1 MRCKVAVLGLF
12 VLLSVPLTVAQTFE
26 YFDSPKTY
34 GTGGYNTGS
43 IALAD
48 VNRDGKLDLLVASQ
62 CESGP
67 NCAQSVVSV
76 LLGNGDGT
84 FQTPQTYSAGSGY
97 LAFTIAVADVNRDGK
112 PDLVVGTSLNGCGAS
127 SVAVLLGNG
136 DGTFKPA
143 QNYAAGGIGCPA
155 PPVVADVNGDGKLDI
170 VVANFGSQR
179 DGPPGNVGVLLG
191 NGDGTF
197 QAPKTYDS
205 GGYGPPLSVAVA
217 DVNGD
222 GNLDVLVA
230 NSCATSTCINGSVG
244 VLLGNGDGTFQA
256 PRSYASGGN
265 GAVSLVLADMNSDGK
280 LDIVVAHVCF
290 DINCKSAAVGVL
302 LGEGDGTFQV
312 AQIYPLGYLGFNLN
326 SIAVAD
332 INGDGKPDLLAP
344 CVSQVACQEGFIVLA
359 LGNGDGTFQRAQS
372 YASGGFG
379 PFFLA
384 VADVNGDGKPDVAV
398 LNPCSTSLDCSANSV
413 GVLLGRK
420 YPSATT
426 VTTSSSSSA
435 LNQAVT
441 FTATVGSIYAP
452 VPNGETVTFYANG
465 TPIGTGTTAGE
476 VAMFSTSTLSAGTHG
491 IKATYS
497 GDSNFKPS
505 LGLVK
510 QIVEPS
516 PSSTSMTSAPNP
528 SRLGQSVQLTAKVT
542 SGAPGGASGL
552 VTFSDG
558 TTVIATVALNAGTA
572 VVRTAKLPV
581 GTNSLTATYH
591 GNSQSAGSTSAPVSQ
606 IVH

>member
-1 MRCKVAVLGLF
+1 MPKVVALVLF

-26 YFDSPKTY
+26 YFGSPKTY
-34 GTGGYNTGS
+34 GTGGYNSGS
-43 IALAD
+43 ITLAD
-48 VNRDGKLDLLVASQ
+48 VNRDGKLDLLVVSQ

-84 FQTPQTYSAGSGY
+84 FQTAQTYSAASGY
-97 LAFTIAVADVNRDGK
+97 LAFTIAVADVNGDGK
-112 PDLVVGTSLNGCGAS
+112 PDLVVGTSLGGCGAD

-143 QNYAAGGIGCPA
+143 QNYASGGFGCPA
-155 PPVVADVNGDGKLDI
+155 RPVVADINGDGKADI
-170 VVANFGSQR
+170 VVANFGSER

-205 GGYGPPLSVAVA
+205 GGYGPPWSVAVA

-222 GNLDVLVA
+222 GKLDVMVA
-230 NSCATSTCINGSVG
+230 NYCANSTCINGSVG

-280 LDIVVAHVCF
+280 LDTVVAHVCF
-290 DINCKSAAVGVL
+290 DVNCKSAAVGVL
-302 LGEGDGTFQV
+302 LGEGDGTFQA
-312 AQIYPLGYLGFNLN
+312 AQSYPLGYLGVFLN
-326 SIAVAD
+326 SIAIAD
-332 INGDGKPDLLAP
+332 VNGDGKPDLLAT
-344 CVSQVACQEGFIVLA
+344 CVSQAACSNGRIALA

-372 YASGGFG
+372 YASGGFD
-379 PFFLA
+379 PFSLA
-384 VADVNGDGKPDVAV
+384 VADVNGDGRPDLLA
-398 LNPCSTSLDCSANSV
+398 LNPCSSSDCSANSV

-420 YPSATT
+420 YPTATT
-426 VTTSSSSSA
+426 VTTSRNSSA
-435 LNQAVT
+435 LNQPVT

-452 VPNGETVTFYANG
+452 VPNGETVTFHANG
-465 TPIGTGTTAGE
+465 TPIGTGTTAGGA
-476 VAMFSTSTLSAGTHG
+476 AMFSTSTLSAGTHG
-491 IKATYS
+491 INAAYP

-505 LGLVK
+505 LGSVK
-510 QIVEPS
+510 QIVETS
-516 PSSTSMTSAPNP
+516 QSSTSMTSTPNP
-528 SRLGQSVQLTAKVT
+528 STLGQSVQLTAKVT
-542 SGAPGGASGL
+542 SAAPGGAAGL
-552 VTFSDG
+552 VTFSNG
-558 TTVIATVALNAGTA
+558 TTVIATVSLNAGTA
-572 VVRTAKLPV
+572 SVRTAKLPV

-591 GNSQSAGSTSAPVSQ
+591 GNSQSAGSASAPVSQ
-606 IVH
+606 VVH